1 VSVSSLMPLVR
12 RRSVV
17 PVSVFLPAVAAL
29 CASQPWDNKDP
40 SQWTATEVQ
49 RILTGSPWAQQAMA
63 SFGKPLEPEDM
74 PVTPPLG
81 PQGGMSGSRGASDGR
96 WDGGIARNTGV
107 GEVPSLP
114 ITVRWD
120 SALPVRAALSR
131 SKDERAAAAAERAA
145 KDYVITVI
153 GLVPADNPVS
163 AEHPANDPAQIQGFL
178 VNSKLEP
185 RGQRPIAPEDAAIDS
200 ATGAV
205 HLFFP
210 RTHAITL
217 TDKELTFVTR
227 FGSVTVQK
235 RFRLKD
241 MMYKGQLEL

>member
-1 VSVSSLMPLVR
+1 
-12 RRSVV
+12 
-17 PVSVFLPAVAAL
+17 
-29 CASQPWDNKDP
+29 
-40 SQWTATEVQ
+40 
-49 RILTGSPWAQQAMA
+49 MA
-63 SFGKPLEPEDM
+63 SFGRPLEPDDM

-81 PQGGMSGSRGASDGR
+81 PQGGMTGSRGASDGR

-114 ITVRWD
+114 VTVRWD
-120 SALPVRAALSR
+120 SALPVRVALSR
-131 SKDERAAAAAERAA
+131 AKDESAAAAAERAA

-153 GLVPADNPVS
+153 GLLPANTS
-163 AEHPANDPAQIQGFL
+163 AGAEHPANDPAQIQGFL
-178 VNSKLEP
+178 VTSRLEP
-185 RGQRPIAPEDAAIDS
+185 RGQATIAPEDATIDP

-210 RTHAITL
+210 RTHPITL
-217 TDKELTFVTR
+217 NDKELTFVTR

>member
-1 VSVSSLMPLVR
+1 MTALPRRFTPALFFLIPLIV
-12 RRSVV
+12 
-17 PVSVFLPAVAAL
+17 LY
-29 CASQPWDNKDP
+29 ASQPWNKQDP
-40 SQWTATEVQ
+40 SQWSPAEIQ
-49 RILTGSPWAQQAMA
+49 KILNDSPWSQQAMA
-63 SFGKPLEPEDM
+63 SFGKPLEPDDM

-81 PQGGMSGSRGASDGR
+81 PQGGMSGARGASDGR
-96 WDGGIARNTGV
+96 WDGGIARNTGI

-114 ITVRWD
+114 VMVRWD
-120 SALPVRAALSR
+120 SALPVREALSR
-131 SKDERAAAAAERAA
+131 SKDPTASIVAERAA

-153 GLVPADNPVS
+153 GLVPGNTPAS
-163 AEHPANDPAQIQGFL
+163 AEHPANDPEQIAGFL
-178 VNSKLEP
+178 ANSKLMP
-185 RGQRPIAPEDAAIDS
+185 RGQSVAAPEDAAIDP

-210 RTHAITL
+210 RTHAVTPS
-217 TDKELTFVTR
+217 DKEVNFITR

>member
-1 VSVSSLMPLVR
+1 MPFAWR
-12 RRSVV
+12 RAVL
-17 PVSVFLPAVAAL
+17 PVSVLLAAAAAF
-29 CASQPWDNKDP
+29 CASQPWANNDP
-40 SQWTATEVQ
+40 SQWTAADVQ

-63 SFGKPLEPEDM
+63 SFGRPLDPDDM

-81 PQGGMSGSRGASDGR
+81 PQGGMTGSRGASDGR

-114 ITVRWD
+114 VTVRWD
-120 SALPVRAALSR
+120 SALPVRVALSR
-131 SKDERAAAAAERAA
+131 AKDESAAAAAERSA

-153 GLVPADNPVS
+153 GLLPANTS
-163 AEHPANDPAQIQGFL
+163 AGAEHPANDPAQIQGFL
-178 VNSKLEP
+178 VTSRLEP
-185 RGQRPIAPEDAAIDS
+185 RGQATIAPEDATIDP

-210 RTHAITL
+210 RTHPITL
-217 TDKELTFVTR
+217 NDKELTFVTR